1 MERKTDMTTP
11 ILEARDV
18 WRSYRRGTETI
29 HALAG
34 MSLTLQAGEMVG
46 IVGRSGSG
54 KTTFLNQVGC
64 LDTPTKGSIFI
75 CGTEVTGMPEK
86 ELVHF
91 RRNHIGFIFQLFY
104 LIPTLTAVENV
115 ELPMTFARESGR
127 RRRALEA
134 LQRVGLKEVDALPHQ
149 LNGGDMQ
156 RVAIA
161 RALVRKPR
169 LLLADEPTGR
179 LERRSREVIM
189 GIIRGLQADGLGI
202 IMVTH
207 DPSLAA
213 ETDRV
218 VELRDGGMAPG
229 FHTNGEKERIC
240 GTASL
245 PQ

>member
-1 MERKTDMTTP
+1 MTLP
-11 ILEARDV
+11 ILEANNI
-18 WRSYRRGTETI
+18 WRSYQRGSETI

-34 MSLTLQAGEMVG
+34 MSLTVEPGEMVG

-54 KTTFLNQVGC
+54 KTTFLNQAGC
-64 LDTPTKGSIFI
+64 LDTPTKGSLRI
-75 CGTEVTGMPEK
+75 CGTEVTGMPEMK
-86 ELVHF
+86 LVNF
-91 RRNHIGFIFQLFY
+91 RRDHIGFIFQLFY

-115 ELPMTFARESGR
+115 ELPMIFAREGNR
-127 RRRALEA
+127 RQRALEA
-134 LQRVGLKEVDALPHQ
+134 LERVGLKEVNALPHQ

-179 LERRSREVIM
+179 LEHRSREAIM
-189 GIIRGLQADGLGI
+189 DIIKDLQADGLGI
-202 IMVTH
+202 ILVTH

-218 VELRDGGMAPG
+218 IELRDGRVVSGPE
-229 FHTNGEKERIC
+229 TENEKGRAC
-240 GTASL
+240 SAVSSS
-245 PQ
+245 Q